1 LTNDPPD
8 ESEYSEA
15 TLILQLLKDNV
26 ELWNEEAEAEI
37 SRSHPCDGTK
47 KYVEVNN
54 LSQRLAGTCFSE
66 KRTDVSEGGGH
77 SKDTQQVGT
86 TPRIEDGSE

>member
-1 LTNDPPD
+1 LNPP
-8 ESEYSEA
+8 ESPHRKKSARLDVVSMARKYREVIRA
-15 TLILQLLKDNV
+15 MAK
-26 ELWNEEAEAEI
+26 
-37 SRSHPCDGTK
+37 K

-77 SKDTQQVGT
+77 SKDAQQVGT
-86 TPRIEDGSE
+86 IPRIEDGSE